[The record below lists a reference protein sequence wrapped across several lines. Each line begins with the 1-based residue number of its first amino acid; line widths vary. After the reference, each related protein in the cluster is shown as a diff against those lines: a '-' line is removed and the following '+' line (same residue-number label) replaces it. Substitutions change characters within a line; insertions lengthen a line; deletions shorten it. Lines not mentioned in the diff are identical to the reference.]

1 MKRLLTFTLTLSLLL
16 TVALWRVNHKA
27 QAAAPFA
34 TITVTNTNDS
44 GAGSLRQA
52 IADAAAGDT
61 INFNLANCPCTIT
74 LTSGELIIDKSLT
87 IQGLGADQL
96 SVSGNNNSRVFNV
109 FGDEVTLDGLS
120 VIQGNGVGGFNQRGG
135 AIVHQLNGTLT
146 VSHCVLSNNLM
157 TFNLPGSFGGGI
169 HNEGGTINI
178 VATNITNN
186 RSVWGSG
193 VYQNGGTMNIT
204 DSVISDNSSWGGFG
218 GGVYNTATLKISRS
232 SISNNIGYDGG
243 GGIYNVGVLRL
254 TQTTVSLNKV
264 VVSNVTGTGGG
275 IYNTSTG
282 NALLI
287 NSTISS
293 NNIPVRNV
301 IGGGIYTSGSLTLIN
316 STITANRGASAGGLR
331 CFSGSTCVAAN
342 TIIAGNFFGNSQSPF
357 DVNGSVHS
365 LGNNLFGTGNNLHLT
380 GDLTTNLLNLD
391 ARLGPLADNGGPTLT
406 HALLPDSPAINAGS
420 NALAVDENNQSLT
433 TDQRSTGYARRI
445 GNTVDIGAV
454 EYNVAPTIAASNVS
468 LAAGG
473 STNNVSLALV
483 NDVDTPA
490 DVLSITATQLSGS
503 GVTLSGISIA
513 SDGNVTATAT
523 TACDATEAS
532 FKLRV
537 TDTGSLFAEATLTV
551 NVTPEIT
558 PPDTT
563 LTSTPAQLSGANVSF
578 SFTGTDN
585 CTVASFEC
593 QLDNGSWAAC
603 TSPQSFSNLANG
615 AHTFA
620 VRAKDAAGNVDPTP
634 ATYAWQV
641 FVNTCGTTVNP
652 ATLATP
658 QIGLPYLQ
666 TLSASPLGSY
676 SFSLFAGAL
685 PPGVQLV
692 NVLGI
697 YSLVGIPTTPG
708 TYTFTLK
715 AKKNNANCEG
725 IRSYTVTIAPT
736 VAPLLNCVVKNAN
749 GTYTAKFGYDNT
761 TGAAIT
767 IPVGANN
774 YFTPGAQNRGQV
786 TTFQPGRVNNAFSVT
801 FSANGSNLGIWILKG
816 PDGVTRPVNITTA
829 TLGCS

>member
-1 MKRLLTFTLTLSLLL
+1 MKRLPIFTLTLSLLL
-16 TVALWRVNHKA
+16 TVALWQVSHKA

-52 IADAAAGDT
+52 IADAAVGDT

-87 IQGLGADQL
+87 IQGPGADQL

-120 VIQGNGVGGFNQRGG
+120 VIQGNGVGGFSQRGG
-135 AIVHQLNGTLT
+135 GIIHQLNGTLT
-146 VSHCVLSNNLM
+146 VSHCVLSNNR
-157 TFNLPGSFGGGI
+157 TSFNSPGSFGGGI
-169 HNEGGTINI
+169 HNEGGTVNL

-204 DSVISDNSSWGGFG
+204 DSTISDNSSLGGSG

-232 SISNNIGYDGG
+232 SISNNIGDDAG
-243 GGIYNVGVLRL
+243 GGIYNAGVLRL
-254 TQTTVSLNKV
+254 TQTTVSLNKLV
-264 VVSNVTGTGGG
+264 LNGTTGIGGG
-275 IYNTSTG
+275 IYNTAT
-282 NALLI
+282 ALI
-287 NSTISS
+287 TNSTISS
-293 NNIPVRNV
+293 NNVPARNV
-301 IGGGIYTSGSLTLIN
+301 LGGGIYTTGSLTLVN

-331 CFSGSTCVAAN
+331 CVSGSTCIAAN
-342 TIIAGNFFGNSQSPF
+342 TIIAGNFFGSGQSPF

-365 LGNNLFGTGNNLHLT
+365 LGNNLFGTGNGLQLT

-406 HALLPDSPAINAGS
+406 HALLPDSSAINAGS
-420 NALAVDENNQSLT
+420 NALAVDENNQPLT
-433 TDQRSTGYARRI
+433 TDQRGTGYARRI

-454 EYNVAPTIAASNVS
+454 EHNVAPTIAASNVS
-468 LAAGG
+468 LAAGS

-490 DVLSITATQLSGS
+490 DALSITATQLSGS

-523 TACDATEAS
+523 TACNATEAI
-532 FKLRV
+532 FTLRV
-537 TDTGSLFAEATLTV
+537 TDTGSLFAETTLTI
-551 NVTPEIT
+551 NVTPETT

-578 SFTGTDN
+578 GFTGTDN

-593 QLDNGSWAAC
+593 QLDNGAWTAC
-603 TSPQSFSNLANG
+603 TSPQSYSSLSNG
-615 AHTFA
+615 THTFS
-620 VRAKDAAGNVDPTP
+620 VRAKDATGNVDPTP
-634 ATYAWQV
+634 ATYTWQV

-658 QIGLPYLQ
+658 QIGLPYVQ
-666 TLSASPLGSY
+666 VLSASPLGSY
-676 SFSLFAGAL
+676 TFSVLAGTL
-685 PPGVQLV
+685 PPGVELKS
-692 NVLGI
+692 VLGI
-697 YSLVGIPTTPG
+697 YTLTGLPTTPG

-736 VAPLLNCVVKNAN
+736 VAPILNCVMKNAN

-761 TGAAIT
+761 TGAAVT

-786 TTFQPGRVNNAFSVT
+786 TVFQPGRVNNAFSVT